1 MKQFVNKLYD
11 YEFTGEVKIEE
22 IPTIVI
28 DDDQDGV
35 DKLKKKGKMSLNH

>member
-1 MKQFVNKLYD
+1 MKQFVDKLYD

-22 IPTIVI
+22 ILTIVI